1 MVISGVCLPLYPCT
15 VFYATDGNTILGGNN
30 EDWSDSN
37 TKIWFFP
44 PEEGKHGWVKFGFA
58 GGFPQGGLNDQG
70 LFWDATGC
78 AYLEMPYSEAN
89 KEKYYGPLME
99 KVIEECVSVQEALIV
114 FENYYCDDQYKAQYL
129 IGDATGASMIV
140 EGDSIIMKNG
150 DYQVATNF
158 YHSHPEIG
166 GYPSRRYETAVSI
179 LENSNEISLQLFGS
193 ILSATHQE
201 GSYPTQYS
209 NIYDLKRKVIYLFHF
224 HNFEEFVIINLKE
237 ELKKGSHSYYLR
249 DLFSKIHII
258 SPKRINVESPSSV
271 TFIWEGKTTSSYDLY
286 YSTDPNFTDSE
297 PVMVAILHSFTLN
310 GTLCCSFIFGIILMG
325 GISRKKKKPY
335 LFIVTIL
342 VIFLVFFSCKDE
354 ITAPSP
360 TQINKISRTIE
371 NLESNM
377 TYYWKVVAYPEGNN
391 DFSSESIV
399 QTFITEHYLQQNTRA
414 KFFIDFLD
422 KIQKN
427 DNE

>member
-1 MVISGVCLPLYPCT
+1 MVISGVYPPLYPCT

-30 EDWSDSN
+30 EDWSDSK

-99 KVIEECVSVQEALIV
+99 KVIEECASVQEALIV

-158 YHSHPEIG
+158 YHS
-166 GYPSRRYETAVSI
+166 
-179 LENSNEISLQLFGS
+179 
-193 ILSATHQE
+193 
-201 GSYPTQYS
+201 
-209 NIYDLKRKVIYLFHF
+209 
-224 HNFEEFVIINLKE
+224 
-237 ELKKGSHSYYLR
+237 
-249 DLFSKIHII
+249 
-258 SPKRINVESPSSV
+258 
-271 TFIWEGKTTSSYDLY
+271 
-286 YSTDPNFTDSE
+286 E

-310 GTLCCSFIFGIILMG
+310 GTLCCSFILGIILMR

-377 TYYWKVVAYPEGNN
+377 TYFWKVVAYPEGNN

-399 QTFITEHYLQQNTRA
+399 QTFTTE
-414 KFFIDFLD
+414 D
-422 KIQKN
+422 
-427 DNE
+427 